1 MGFFQH
7 KQDPPK
13 KTEEE
18 LQTESEEQFFDEYF
32 REELRNRGRWYFE
45 KIIKESGAVFSQD
58 LDATVDQINVDL
70 KAHISKELDEAL
82 DQVNADIKQHLTS
95 QLDEQFADY
104 RTAMKSA
111 QENALNLLTSSTTQL
126 EEEHKRLSQSLQQN
140 VADQKAILHDSFED
154 NKTQIIAM
162 KDAQHSALQ
171 FLNQS
176 IEDMRDDHR
185 ALKDKVYEKVAT
197 EQDLLVEVFKDNMA
211 QIIEHYL
218 LNTIS
223 EQFDLKDQVP
233 AIIKQMEANR
243 QAIVDDMNL

>member
-1 MGFFQH
+1 MGLFQH

-13 KTEEE
+13 KTDDE
-18 LQTESEEQFFDEYF
+18 LQADQEEQFFDEYF

-82 DQVNADIKQHLTS
+82 AQVNADIKQHLTS

-104 RTAMKSA
+104 RDAMKSA
-111 QENALNLLTSSTTQL
+111 QATALDRLTNSTKEL
-126 EEEHKRLSQSLQQN
+126 EEEHQRLSQTLQAN

-162 KDAQHSALQ
+162 KDAQHSALE

-176 IEDMRDDHR
+176 IHDMRDEHQT
-185 ALKDKVYEKVAT
+185 LKAAVQERVAT
-197 EQDLLVEVFKDNMA
+197 EQDILVETFKDNMA
-211 QIIEHYL
+211 QIVEYYL
-218 LNTIS
+218 L
-223 EQFDLKDQVP
+223 EAVGEEFDLKDQVP
-233 AIIKQMEANR
+233 SIIKQMEANK
-243 QAIVDDMNL
+243 QAIVDDMTL